1 MKKNDIIQW
10 LRSIHWQHLVYA
22 ACLPFLTTSGPKLP
36 SPCYLLEVETVGIAA
51 RDKEPA
57 GRRINDLFYYEEK
70 LYIGTGDAVVNTGPT
85 PVIYYDQKKDTFIT
99 EFTVDDE
106 AIYRYQVIDDQ
117 LVIPGVDATEEWA
130 FGNFYVR
137 NDTGWTKHRTIPHA
151 LHVNCLAF
159 FQEKIYASTGAF
171 GSIGDSIEHYFG
183 AVFVSSDSGMT
194 WSVSYATPSDEE
206 SVYRINAL
214 IVYHDKLFA
223 FPYAY
228 SAVQK
233 QSIPVR
239 FHEGLS
245 DEPYTN
251 DHYLIFRDAVF
262 GNSDVFVHD
271 GSYWRYADIIPEDK
285 LCFTG
290 QPVIFK
296 GELLIPTV
304 SGEYIDYLIL
314 TRRKPAHA
322 AMRLYAYDGTT
333 SKRIKLAYDR
343 LIDMLVKDDTLFVLI
358 NYDGLHYIAQTDDM
372 KHWQYHVIPQPI
384 QDPRALD
391 INEEYFY
398 FGTRDGTLYRSV
410 TGQRVKKRT
419 DVLLPSVSPDAR

>member
-10 LRSIHWQHLVYA
+10 LRSIHRQHLVYA

-36 SPCYLLEVETVGIAA
+36 SPCYLLEVENIGIAA

-85 PVIYYDQKKDTFIT
+85 PAIYYDQENDTFVT
-99 EFTVDDE
+99 EFMVDDE
-106 AIYRYQVIDDQ
+106 AIYRYQIIDDQ
-117 LVIPGVDATEEWA
+117 LVIPGVDATEEWV
-130 FGNFYVR
+130 FGNFYVQS
-137 NDTGWTKHRTIPHA
+137 DTGWTKHRTIPHA
-151 LHVNCLAF
+151 LHVNCLALF
-159 FQEKIYASTGAF
+159 RDKLFASAGAF

-194 WSVSYATPSDEE
+194 WSVSYATPSDEM

-214 IVYHDKLFA
+214 VTYNDRLFA

-228 SAVQK
+228 SGVQK
-233 QSIPVR
+233 ENIPAR
-239 FHEGLS
+239 YHEGLS
-245 DEPYTN
+245 DEPYAN
-251 DHYLIFRDAVF
+251 DHYLIFHDAVF
-262 GNSDVFVHD
+262 GASDVFVHD
-271 GSYWRYADIIPEDK
+271 GSIWQYHDIIPEDK

-296 GELLIPTV
+296 DKLLIPTV

-343 LIDMLVKDDTLFVLI
+343 LIDMLTKDDTLSALI
-358 NYDGLHYIAQTDDM
+358 HSDGLYYIAQTDDL
-372 KHWQYHVIPQPI
+372 KHWQYHAIPLPT
-384 QDPRALD
+384 DNPRALEIID
-391 INEEYFY
+391 GSFY
-398 FGTRDGTLYRSV
+398 IGTQDGMLYRAV
-410 TGQRVKKRT
+410 VGRRVKNRADIVT
-419 DVLLPSVSPDAR
+419 P